1 MLGYS
6 VNQTFEQGLYHSRER
21 TSEDRVTLSTKI
33 SRKLHLTDLVLL
45 QVQINTPGRKPVH
58 IYKLCNKVEW

>member
-6 VNQTFEQGLYHSRER
+6 VNQTFEQGLYHSRKR
-21 TSEDRVTLSTKI
+21 TSEDRVALSTK

>member
-6 VNQTFEQGLYHSRER
+6 VNQTFEQGLYHPRER
-21 TSEDRVTLSTKI
+21 TSEDRVALSTK
-33 SRKLHLTDLVLL
+33 SPKMHLTDLVLL